1 MNDLNSIFIV
11 QSILWILMFLFLY
24 KLVRKNNKLKK
35 NIDDL
40 LEKTNN
46 IEKGN

>member
-46 IEKGN
+46 IEKED